1 MEVEGEGDYIHI
13 ANQNDFGI
21 KVGSQ
26 FRQEGAGG
34 GGGGGGGV
42 SK

>member
-1 MEVEGEGDYIHI
+1 MEGEGDYVHI

-26 FRQEGAGG
+26 FRQEGAW
-34 GGGGGGGV
+34 GV